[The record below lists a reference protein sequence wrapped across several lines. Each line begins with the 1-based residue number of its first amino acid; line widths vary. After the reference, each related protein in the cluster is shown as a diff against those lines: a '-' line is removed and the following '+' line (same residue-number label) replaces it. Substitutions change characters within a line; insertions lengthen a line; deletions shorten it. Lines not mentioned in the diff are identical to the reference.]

1 MTDVVGIRELGPE
14 YECTVNAI
22 CPGPTKTLSYNDATP
37 EFHAMIRPKLEATPM
52 GKRMG
57 TPDEIAYSVG
67 ALCDPRANWI
77 TGVCLG
83 TNGGFLMT

>member
-1 MTDVVGIRELGPE
+1 MANFDIRELGQE
-14 YECTVNAI
+14 YECTVNAV
-22 CPGPTKTLSYNDATP
+22 CPGPTDTISYNHATP
-37 EFHAMIRPKLEATPM
+37 EFHAMIKQRLDETPM

-57 TPDEIAYSVG
+57 KPEEIAASVG
-67 ALCDPRANWI
+67 LLCEPKANWI